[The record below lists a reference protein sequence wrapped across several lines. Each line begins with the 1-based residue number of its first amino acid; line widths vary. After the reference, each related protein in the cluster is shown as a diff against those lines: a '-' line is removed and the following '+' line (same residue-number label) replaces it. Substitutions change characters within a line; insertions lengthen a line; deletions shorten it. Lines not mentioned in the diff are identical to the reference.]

1 MLIPCIDL
9 MDGKA
14 VQLVRG
20 RKKALD
26 ADPFE
31 MLEKFRGFPAIQ
43 VIDLNAAIGTG
54 DNSKI
59 TKKLCRGAA
68 CYVGGGIRTIERVR
82 EVAGLGAKKI
92 IIGTSAFRD
101 GEIDHKFL
109 VAARRAAG
117 KNRIMIA
124 LDTSRGRI
132 VVRGWRHR
140 TQLRAVDVI
149 PELERYCSAFLC
161 TYVDKEGMMQGTS
174 LRWFR
179 TLRKATDLPI
189 TAAGGITTME
199 DVRAL
204 SKLDIDAA
212 VGMAIYTGKLPLN
225 PEAYRS

>member
-43 VIDLNAAIGTG
+43 VIDLNAAIGNG
-54 DNSKI
+54 DNSSL
-59 TKKLCRGAA
+59 TKKLCRRAA
-68 CYVGGGIRTIERVR
+68 CYVGGGIRTVDRVR

-92 IIGTSAFRD
+92 IIGTAAFHE
-101 GEIDHKFL
+101 GEIDRKFL
-109 VAARRAAG
+109 AAARRAAG
-117 KNRIMIA
+117 KTRIMIA

-140 TQLRAVDVI
+140 TPLRAVDVI

-161 TYVDKEGMMQGTS
+161 TYVDKEGMMQGTN

-179 TLRKATDLPI
+179 SLRDATRLPI
-189 TAAGGITTME
+189 TAAGGITTMQ
-199 DVRAL
+199 DIQAL
-204 SKLDIDAA
+204 SNLNIDAA
-212 VGMAIYTGKLPLN
+212 VGMAIYTGRLPLN
-225 PEAYRS
+225 PEAYSS